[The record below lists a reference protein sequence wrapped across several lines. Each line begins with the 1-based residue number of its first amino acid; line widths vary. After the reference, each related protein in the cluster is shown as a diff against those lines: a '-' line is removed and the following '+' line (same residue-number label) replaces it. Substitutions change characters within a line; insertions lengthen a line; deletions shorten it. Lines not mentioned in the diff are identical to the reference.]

1 MAAGLLTWGQ
11 RSATDPEGTAE
22 GNGRTSAVMTFPRRC
37 SVVHRAA
44 FAALVV
50 LFFPPD
56 DVLSQSAAELPQDA
70 RASVF
75 EGYSNDPRA
84 VSTYLSVLSWDAPWL
99 ETRIAAF
106 GVGDAFTINRRT
118 TEYLDVE
125 LAFDF
130 VIHSQ
135 FDLDAPSFEFVN
147 ADFIV
152 SLPLDVRS
160 GAWSGR
166 ARFGHWSAHLGDE
179 YLLRTGRLRE
189 ETSVEFLEIFAARD
203 VGPLRLVVGGERR
216 LRIVPRGMPRN
227 LLHLGA
233 DIRRGPALSVGRLG
247 TARWTAATDLR
258 WDASTRGPAVSL
270 KGGLEIEPRRTEPG
284 YRTWS
289 IQFEF
294 FDGPS
299 PFGQYFREPLR
310 TIGISFRLR

>member
-1 MAAGLLTWGQ
+1 MELREARGVP
-11 RSATDPEGTAE
+11 R
-22 GNGRTSAVMTFPRRC
+22 RVMTFPRRC
-37 SVVHRAA
+37 LVLHRAV
-44 FAALVV
+44 FAALVS
-50 LFFPPD
+50 LFFVPG
-56 DVLSQSAAELPQDA
+56 DVLSQLAPEPSQDA
-70 RASVF
+70 RSSVF

-99 ETRIAAF
+99 ETRVAAF
-106 GVGDAFTINRRT
+106 GVGDAFTLNRST
-118 TEYLDVE
+118 SENLDLE

-130 VIHSQ
+130 VIHAQ
-135 FDLDAPSFEFVN
+135 FDLDAPSFAFVN

-152 SLPLDVRS
+152 SLPLHLRS
-160 GAWSGR
+160 GSWSGR

-179 YLLRTGRLRE
+179 FLLLTDRARE
-189 ETSVEFLEIFAARD
+189 ETSVEFLEVLAARD
-203 VGPLRLVVGGERR
+203 LGPLRLVAGGERR
-216 LRIVPRGMPRN
+216 LRIVPRSMPRN

-233 DIRRGPALSVGRLG
+233 DVRRGRGPAVGVGRLG
-247 TARWTAATDLR
+247 TARWTAATDFR

-270 KGGLEIEPRRTEPG
+270 RGGIEIEPRRTDAG

-310 TIGISFRLR
+310 TIGVRFRLR